1 MDSNSFGERFFFN
14 FKNEVQQG
22 KVEISQINPIIKPL
36 CIVHF
41 LF

>member
-1 MDSNSFGERFFFN
+1 MDSNSFSERFFFN

-22 KVEISQINPIIKPL
+22 KVETSQINPLIKPRW
-36 CIVHF
+36 IVHF